1 MARGT
6 KHPGCWACHRFMPP
20 AEGFLDWDSLAVTG
34 ADGTWP
40 GRPGGGLVGD
50 GPAVTVLKVYYHSNT
65 SHLAAL
71 CGFRSDVIFRDFSL
85 LAVSANGTALGRG
98 HKSAAGWWGG
108 VGFRSGSAVALEMSS
123 LSISGFIYGV
133 RTRYMVMGAF
143 SMLEISDCACGIDL
157 ARSAD
162 AFGEPPWAP
171 SLVCFSTASQP
182 LACAGSDD
190 ETSSSGWNAWDG
202 GKEGGWY
209 NNVVSFRNV
218 HVQGGEIGIRATDMC
233 ATYISCCCEDQRVK
247 ATDTDKV
254 LLQPHDVGV
263 GLWLES
269 GNCNRSEAGGN
280 NVIIDFYSEE
290 TTNPLRFLDKTSV
303 LDYDKDFSWSLSP
316 FLLVKLKDIAR

>member
-98 HKSAAGWWGG
+98 HKSAGWWGG

-162 AFGEPPWAP
+162 AFGDPQPAP
-171 SLVCFSTASQP
+171 SVVCFSSVSTVG
-182 LACAGSDD
+182 LRRFRRRD
-190 ETSSSGWNAWDG
+190 EQLGLERLG
-202 GKEGGWY
+202 
-209 NNVVSFRNV
+209 RR
-218 HVQGGEIGIRATDMC
+218 QGGRLVQ
-233 ATYISCCCEDQRVK
+233 QRRELPQRPRPGRRDRHPRHRYVRYVYL
-247 ATDTDKV
+247 V
-254 LLQPHDVGV
+254 LL
-263 GLWLES
+263 
-269 GNCNRSEAGGN
+269 
-280 NVIIDFYSEE
+280 
-290 TTNPLRFLDKTSV
+290 
-303 LDYDKDFSWSLSP
+303 
-316 FLLVKLKDIAR
+316 